1 MSVEELA
8 CEILL
13 LREANIKLQNE
24 LNETKEHLNKY
35 LSKNK
40 TYYEKNKEKH
50 IENVKK
56 YKEETNYTYKPSS
69 EQKKEWARRA
79 YLKKK
84 EKLAK
89 NSENQN
95 I

>member
-56 YKEETNYTYKPSS
+56 YKDGCSNKRPDFVGRFRISNYNN
-69 EQKKEWARRA
+69 RNR
-79 YLKKK
+79 
-84 EKLAK
+84 
-89 NSENQN
+89 
-95 I
+95 

>member
-1 MSVEELA
+1 MSVQEVA
-8 CEILL
+8 HEILL
-13 LREANIKLQNE
+13 LREENKKLKNE

-40 TYYEKNKEKH
+40 TYYEKNKDKH

-56 YKEETNYTYKPSS
+56 YKEETNYTYKPTP

>member
-1 MSVEELA
+1 MSVEELNN
-8 CEILL
+8 EILL
-13 LREANIKLQNE
+13 LRQENQKLNNE
-24 LNETKEHLNKY
+24 LNEIKEQLNKY
-35 LSKNK
+35 LHKNK

-56 YKEETNYTYKPSS
+56 YKEETNYAYKPTP

>member
-40 TYYEKNKEKH
+40 TYYEKNKEK
-50 IENVKK
+50 
-56 YKEETNYTYKPSS
+56 SLLL
-69 EQKKEWARRA
+69 
-79 YLKKK
+79 LK
-84 EKLAK
+84 
-89 NSENQN
+89 

>member
-1 MSVEELA
+1 MSLEEIA
-8 CEILL
+8 HEILL
-13 LREANIKLQNE
+13 LREENEKLKNE

-56 YKEETNYTYKPSS
+56 YKEETKYTYKPTP
-69 EQKKEWARRA
+69 EQKKVWARRA

-84 EKLAK
+84 EKLVQI
-89 NSENQN
+89 SETQN